1 MAKTENDLTK
11 HIWEGW
17 RVIDFINELE
27 PTLDEL
33 YRQHLDDPYNRYC
46 TEPFAS
52 KSAMREWCKDNQPYY
67 KKRILRV
74 ANYFIQKYNIKK

>member
-1 MAKTENDLTK
+1 MAKKPIDLTR

-33 YRQHLDDPYNRYC
+33 YRHHKSDPYNQYASK
-46 TEPFAS
+46 PFES
-52 KSAMREWCKDNQPYY
+52 KSAIREWCKDNQPYY
-67 KKRILRV
+67 KKRIPEV